1 MDSSFLILL
10 VLFLCV
16 IVPLATQRERTA
28 AARRVINCRNHIR
41 ENTAMKELAKQFIGK
56 ECMIYTIAS
65 NDSNIQGV
73 IREIGDG
80 GMLIEKTTGEKEI
93 INLDFITRIREYP
106 RKKNGKKKGIVL
118 D

>member
-1 MDSSFLILL
+1 
-10 VLFLCV
+10 
-16 IVPLATQRERTA
+16 
-28 AARRVINCRNHIR
+28 
-41 ENTAMKELAKQFIGK
+41 MKELANQFIGK